1 MNVIFI
7 GKSPGRARWRDQTV
21 SSMPY
26 HIYISI
32 GVLVLNCR
40 TIQNEG
46 DKIQCVTY
54 CKFFNTRLDVQALR
68 RLCVWLLSVP

>member
-1 MNVIFI
+1 MLYLLGRVREELDGVI
-7 GKSPGRARWRDQTV
+7 KRYQACHT
-21 SSMPY
+21 
-26 HIYISI
+26 IYISI